1 MKQTYIEPEV
11 QVLSLSLETGVLTAS
26 NEGYPVNPVD
36 PGVSPFPSFT
46 DLPIF

>member
-26 NEGYPVNPVD
+26 NEGYPVNPVN
-36 PGVSPFPSFT
+36 PGFSPFPSFS
-46 DLPIF
+46 DFPSF